1 MFKGTALVLS
11 FAAAV
16 FISTLD
22 RAQAGTVL
30 IVNGSSTTSEFGI
43 TASITTQLTTL
54 ENAVGNTVNVVDT
67 PPASLAGFGQVWDL
81 RFSNSSPLTT
91 AVQAQYL
98 AYLQGGGGMFVMGEN
113 SSFATRNDS
122 VLAFISLAGGGNLTF
137 TTAGGR
143 GPGDAQT
150 VIPPFTGPNPVT
162 SIVYNAAGGVTTAG
176 TGQFISSNANG
187 GSGVAFGVGTLA
199 NAPLGALTTIFDV
212 NFLQT
217 DATADNQALAK
228 NLVGF
233 VQNEVTPGIPEPST
247 WAMMLLGFAGLGFA
261 FRQSR
266 RKMSMA

>member
-30 IVNGSSTTSEFGI
+30 IVNGSSTTSEPG
-43 TASITTQLTTL
+43 TTTSITTQLTNL
-54 ENAVGNTVNVVDT
+54 ENAVGNTVTVVDT

-81 RFSNSSPLTT
+81 RFSNSSPLTA
-91 AVQAQYL
+91 AVQTEYL

-113 SSFATRNDS
+113 AGFGTRNSS
-122 VLAFISLAGGGNLTF
+122 VINFIAAAGGGNLTF
-137 TTAGGR
+137 TVAG
-143 GPGDAQT
+143 DSQT
-150 VIPPFTGPNPVT
+150 VIPPFTGPNAVT
-162 SIVYNAAGGVTTAG
+162 SIQYLAAGGVTTSG
-176 TGQFISSNANG
+176 TGQFITSNMNG
-187 GSGVAFGVGTLA
+187 GAGVAFGVGTLA
-199 NAPLGALTTIFDV
+199 NAPLGALTAIFDV

-217 DATADNQALAK
+217 DANAESQALAK

-233 VQNEVTPGIPEPST
+233 VQNEVTPGVPEPST

-261 FRQSR
+261 FRHSR
-266 RKMSMA
+266 RKVSIA